1 MAAMNAIRK
10 ESSTSTAPP
19 AARKQRADGAEARE
33 RLLQTALQLFA
44 EKGYAKTSTRDIA
57 QTAGANIA
65 SIKYYF
71 GDKAGLYRAVFVEH
85 MSCESCE
92 DGFLLAPGDL
102 DLRQS
107 LQAFFGGF
115 LEPIKQGDLAR
126 HYMRLHFREVVEPTG
141 LWTEAP
147 DNAIKQAHA
156 ALVEMLARHMGLAK
170 ADDGVHRLAF
180 SIAGMGVQMFV
191 CREVIEDVRAKLIA
205 TPAAVDQW
213 GERLVDYAEAMV
225 EAEIRQRQAATGRK
239 KP

>member
-1 MAAMNAIRK
+1 MNATRK
-10 ESSTSTAPP
+10 KSPAATPPP

-33 RLLQTALQLFA
+33 RLLHTALQLFA
-44 EKGYAKTSTRDIA
+44 ENGYAKTSTRDIA
-57 QTAGANIA
+57 QAAGINIA

-85 MSCESCE
+85 MSCESCA
-92 DGFLLAPGDL
+92 DGFLLAPSGQS
-102 DLRQS
+102 LRQS
-107 LQAFFGGF
+107 LQVFFSSF

-156 ALVEMLARHMGLAK
+156 ALVEMLARHIGLAK

-180 SIAGMGVQMFV
+180 SIAGLGVQMFV
-191 CREVIEDVRAKLIA
+191 CREVIEDVRARLIA

-225 EAEIRQRQAATGRK
+225 AVEIRQRQAATGGK
-239 KP
+239 KKS

>member
-1 MAAMNAIRK
+1 MNAIRK
-10 ESSTSTAPP
+10 KPDSFARPS
-19 AARKQRADGAEARE
+19 AARKQRADGADARE
-33 RLLQTALQLFA
+33 RLLHAALQLFA
-44 EKGYAKTSTRDIA
+44 EKGYAKTSTREIA
-57 QTAGANIA
+57 QLAGVNIA

-71 GDKAGLYRAVFVEH
+71 GDKAGLYRAIFVEH

-92 DGFLLAPGDL
+92 DGFVLASGDL

-107 LQAFFGGF
+107 LQIFFGGF

-225 EAEIRQRQAATGRK
+225 AADIRQRQAHGGGK
-239 KP
+239 KS

>member
-1 MAAMNAIRK
+1 MNAIRK
-10 ESSTSTAPP
+10 KSLSSAAAPV
-19 AARKQRADGAEARE
+19 ARKQRADGVEARE
-33 RLLQTALQLFA
+33 RLLHTALQLFA
-44 EKGYAKTSTRDIA
+44 EKGFAKTSTRDIA
-57 QTAGANIA
+57 QAAGVNIA

-85 MSCESCE
+85 MSCESCD
-92 DGFLLAPGDL
+92 DGFLLVPGDQN
-102 DLRQS
+102 LRQS

-115 LEPIKQGDLAR
+115 LQPIKQGDLAR

-156 ALVEMLARHMGLAK
+156 ALVAMLAQHMGLTK

-191 CREVIEDVRAKLIA
+191 CREVIEDVRARLIA

-213 GERLVDYAEAMV
+213 GERLVDFAEAMV
-225 EAEIRQRQAATGRK
+225 AAEIRHRQIAAEK
-239 KP
+239 KKS